1 VTAHAIFP
9 AKGVNETVVLGFDF
23 GAQLGTDSIS
33 SVGVTTAAVYSGVDA
48 SPGAIV
54 SGVATF
60 SGTLLSQKITA
71 GIAGVIYEITAVVNT
86 AAGQVLNMVGYL
98 PVLPAIQ

>member
-9 AKGVNETVVLGFDF
+9 SKGVNETVVLAFDF
-23 GAQLGTDSIS
+23 GPQLAADTIS
-33 SVGVTTAAVYSGVDA
+33 SVGVTTAAVYSGVDG
-48 SPGAIV
+48 SPSAIV

-60 SGTLLSQKITA
+60 SGTVLSQKISG
-71 GIAGVIYEITAVVNT
+71 GIAGVIYELTAAVNT
-86 AAGQVLNMVGYL
+86 TAGQVLNMVGYL